1 MNKPGNTLPSSNDND
16 HLRAMIIAGDPSGDI
31 HSSHV
36 VKALK
41 ERQPHCAIFGIG
53 GEKMV
58 SAGFETLFPL
68 EKMAVMGFIEVL
80 KHLKFFADVNRR
92 LLEVIEQRKPQVIVL
107 VDYPGFNIRF
117 AQRFR
122 QRFHTQHDYKPKLL
136 YFISPQVWAWKPN
149 RINIIARVMDFMAV
163 AFPFE
168 VELYQKAGLP
178 VEFVGHPLLD
188 LPDPRS
194 KEELFRVA
202 GIGADSIP
210 IAILSGSRIQ
220 EVERHLP
227 VFLEAFSKLNHE
239 HPKLYSLVAASDN
252 IPMEFYQRF
261 IPKNLKICVLQGW
274 TREIM
279 AHSHAAC
286 VVSGTATVETAL
298 FGTPSVIAYK
308 TNPLTYWIAKQV
320 VRVPYIGMVNILAG
334 DRIVNELIQ
343 NQVTPENLAQ
353 EMESL
358 IYDKTRRNT
367 MIANLQQIRSQLGQP
382 GAGQRVAEKILELA
396 NAN

>member
-1 MNKPGNTLPSSNDND
+1 
-16 HLRAMIIAGDPSGDI
+16 MIITGDPSGDI

-36 VKALK
+36 IKALK
-41 ERQPHCAIFGIG
+41 EQQPPCAIFGIG
-53 GEKMV
+53 GEKMI

-68 EKMAVMGFIEVL
+68 KKMAVMGFIEVL
-80 KHLKFFADVNRR
+80 KHLKFFANVNRR
-92 LLEVIEQRKPQVIVL
+92 LLEVIDQRRPQVIVL

-117 AQRFR
+117 AQRIR
-122 QRFHTQHDYKPKLL
+122 QRFYSQHDYQPKLL
-136 YFISPQVWAWKPN
+136 YFISPQIWAWKPN
-149 RINIIARVMDFMAV
+149 RINVIARVIDFMAV

-168 VELYQKAGLP
+168 VELYKNTGVP

-188 LPDPRS
+188 LPDPKS
-194 KEELFRVA
+194 KEELFHKA
-202 GIGADSIP
+202 GIGASDIP
-210 IAILSGSRIQ
+210 LAILSGSRIQ

-227 VFLEAFSKLNHE
+227 IFLEAFGKLSLD
-239 HPKLYSLVAASDN
+239 HPELYGLVAASDN
-252 IPMEFYQRF
+252 VPIELYQRF
-261 IPKNLKICVLQGW
+261 IPKNLKMCVLHGW

-279 AHSHAAC
+279 AHSFAAC

-308 TNPLTYWIAKQV
+308 TNPLTYWIAKKV

-334 DRIVNELIQ
+334 EQIVNELIQ
-343 NQVTPENLAQ
+343 KQVTPGNLAQ

-358 IYDKTRRNT
+358 IYDNDYRNT
-367 MIANLQQIRSQLGQP
+367 MIANLQQIKNQLGQP
-382 GAGQRVAEKILELA
+382 GAGQRVADKILELA